1 MRVRPTAAFA
11 GLVVALLFAAAGA
24 ASPGAQ
30 TPAAPEPDGYRMSD
44 YRAPVPTGLVGATTV
59 STPELRTLL
68 DTADPILIDVLP
80 RPRKPG
86 NLPAT
91 ALWMPKP
98 RDNIPGS
105 AWLANVGF
113 GELSAEFA
121 DYFRDNLERLSG
133 GDKSRGLVFYCLAD
147 CWMSWNAAK
156 RAMEYGYRNVYW
168 YPEGSDGWA
177 AAGLPL
183 ERAEPA
189 PMPAFLPPPS

>member
-1 MRVRPTAAFA
+1 MRVRPMTAFVGFA
-11 GLVVALLFAAAGA
+11 AALLFAAAGA
-24 ASPGAQ
+24 APLGAQ
-30 TPAAPEPDGYRMSD
+30 DPAVPEPDGYRMSD
-44 YRAPVPTGLVGATTV
+44 YRTPTPAGLACATTV
-59 STPELRTLL
+59 STAELHAVL
-68 DTADPILIDVLP
+68 DAADPVLIDVLP
-80 RPRKPG
+80 RPRKPD

-156 RAMEYGYRNVYW
+156 RAMGLGYRNVYW

-183 ERAEPA
+183 EPAEPV
-189 PMPAFLPPPS
+189 PMPDFLPPP

>member
-1 MRVRPTAAFA
+1 MRVRPMTAFVGFA
-11 GLVVALLFAAAGA
+11 AALLFAAAGA
-24 ASPGAQ
+24 APLGAQ
-30 TPAAPEPDGYRMSD
+30 NPAVPEPDGYRMSD
-44 YRAPVPTGLVGATTV
+44 YRAPTPAGLAGATTV
-59 STPELRTLL
+59 STAELHAVL
-68 DTADPILIDVLP
+68 DAADPVLIDVLP
-80 RPRKPG
+80 RPRKPD

-105 AWLANVGF
+105 AWLPNVGF

-156 RAMEYGYRNVYW
+156 RAMGYGYARVHW
-168 YPEGSDGWA
+168 YPEGTDGWA
-177 AAGLPL
+177 AAGLEL
-183 ERAEPA
+183 AVSQ
-189 PMPAFLPPPS
+189 PSPRED

>member
-1 MRVRPTAAFA
+1 MRVRPMTAFVGFA
-11 GLVVALLFAAAGA
+11 AALLFAAAGA
-24 ASPGAQ
+24 APLGAQ
-30 TPAAPEPDGYRMSD
+30 DPAVPEPDGYRMSD
-44 YRAPVPTGLVGATTV
+44 YRTPTPAGLAGATTV
-59 STPELRTLL
+59 STAELHAVL
-68 DTADPILIDVLP
+68 DAADPVLIDVLP
-80 RPRKPG
+80 RPRKPD

-98 RDNIPGS
+98 RDKIPGS
-105 AWLANVGF
+105 AWLPNVGF

-147 CWMSWNAAK
+147 CWMSWNAAN
-156 RAMEYGYRNVYW
+156 RAMEDGYPHLYW

-183 ERAEPA
+183 EPAEPV
-189 PMPAFLPPPS
+189 PMPDFLPPP